1 MFGEFNG
8 LPIHALVVHAAVI
21 LTPVAA
27 VLGFGLWLPRW
38 RMALRWPLVAVA
50 AVATVTVFVARQS
63 GEVLETSLGDQL
75 KDNVTGDVVDRHEE
89 LAERLWIALLIYLMI
104 VIAVALLLPRLQN
117 PLALQGLAASV
128 TVVAIIVAVLVFQTG
143 EAGSKARWNPDGS
156 FDYSGD

>member
-21 LTPVAA
+21 LTPLAA

-50 AVATVTVFVARQS
+50 AIATVAVFVAKES
-63 GEVLETSLGDQL
+63 GEVLEESLGDQL
-75 KDNVTGDVVDRHEE
+75 KDNVTGDVVERHEE
-89 LAERLWIALLIYLMI
+89 LAERLWIALLIYLLI
-104 VIAVALLLPRLQN
+104 VVVVALLLPRVQN
-117 PLALQGLAASV
+117 PLAFGGLAAIV

-156 FDYSGD
+156 FDYSGG